1 MVHENTRARHEGG
14 GSVRRFRT
22 LMVAA
27 FLSAALA
34 WDLAWNLARE
44 GDVVTPSLNDAGL
57 IRPHHATTEAFYIRP
72 INARAEDPSAV
83 TLQVGGDSRF
93 TLERPFETVLIGNP
107 NMVDVQ
113 TQDERSVLLKPL
125 SPGATNLVFIDTQG
139 IVIINLTVFVRES
152 GAI

>member
-1 MVHENTRARHEGG
+1 
-14 GSVRRFRT
+14 
-22 LMVAA
+22 
-27 FLSAALA
+27 
-34 WDLAWNLARE
+34 LARE

-72 INARAEDPSAV
+72 INARAEDPPTV

-139 IVIINLTVFVRES
+139 LVIINLTVFIREAGS
-152 GAI
+152 I